1 MLDKDKQFFEEL
13 YKHKLT
19 DQEVFEAKFNLL
31 GFFDV
36 LNKIDQRLERGE
48 NNHDR

>member
-13 YKHKLT
+13 YQRALT
-19 DQEVFEAKFNLL
+19 EQEVFEAKYSLL

-36 LNKIDQRLERGE
+36 LSKIDQRLKREDGK
-48 NNHDR
+48 ND

>member
-13 YKHKLT
+13 YQHKLT

-36 LNKIDQRLERGE
+36 LSKIDQRLKREE
-48 NNHDR
+48 SNND

>member
-13 YKHKLT
+13 YESTLT
-19 DQEVFEAKFNLL
+19 EQDIFEAKYNLL

-36 LNKIDQRLERGE
+36 LSKIDQRLKREEGD
-48 NNHDR
+48 ND